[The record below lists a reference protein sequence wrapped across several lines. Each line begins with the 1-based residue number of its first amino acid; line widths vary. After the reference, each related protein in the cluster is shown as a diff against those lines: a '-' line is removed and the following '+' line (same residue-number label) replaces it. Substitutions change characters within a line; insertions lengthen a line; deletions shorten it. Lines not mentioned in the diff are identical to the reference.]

1 MIIVKIKNDSCQTFP
16 TLYNVGT
23 HYGINKI
30 IFMLT
35 YTTSTTKTTLPARFF
50 SERGDTS
57 KETDWI

>member
-1 MIIVKIKNDSCQTFP
+1 MTVVKCKNDSCQIFP

-35 YTTSTTKTTLPARFF
+35 YTTSIVKTSLPARFF
-50 SERGDTS
+50 SERGDTNQ
-57 KETDWI
+57 KNDWI